1 MTETSEQRHATL
13 ALQLLLDGG
22 AAPTAALDWQ
32 LLRAVADRNAV
43 LVRLDDQLERL
54 ALRPPRSFTVAADR
68 ERQRVRAAL
77 HVVREIGDRCAR
89 HGIAFLFPKALQHY
103 PDMGSDL
110 DLLVLSESEGTDALL
125 LEGLAASP
133 VARSLHDRIAG
144 ATTYRLQESRLPLDV
159 RHGRLGPVGEQASYP
174 RALLA
179 NRQRCLIAGAE
190 FFVPAPEDQLIL
202 QGMDRVSG
210 RRSFRLGDVVATIA
224 TVRALPIA
232 WTYVT
237 QTARAI
243 GVLAGLGCYLSY
255 VEQIHQALYGR
266 GLLPPDAHQGLL
278 LRGWGRATFHH
289 GAYRFPAVRV
299 GNRLYWRQLATSV
312 GAGNWRAASRLCLWP
327 AAVAGDGL
335 RRLARARSRDQ
346 ARPAEAT

>member
-144 ATTYRLQESRLPLDV
+144 ATTYRLQESRLALDV

-255 VEQIHQALYGR
+255 VEQIHRELFDGPLVPAAVRRRVPLE
-266 GLLPPDAHQGLL
+266 
-278 LRGWGRATFHH
+278 GWGRIEFTR

-299 GNRLYWRQLATSV
+299 NGKLYLKQLV
-312 GAGNWRAASRLCLWP
+312 AGLWAANWDRAARLCLLP
-327 AAVAGDGL
+327 LVGAAVTVGHLTTPSAPSVES
-335 RRLARARSRDQ
+335 A
-346 ARPAEAT
+346 